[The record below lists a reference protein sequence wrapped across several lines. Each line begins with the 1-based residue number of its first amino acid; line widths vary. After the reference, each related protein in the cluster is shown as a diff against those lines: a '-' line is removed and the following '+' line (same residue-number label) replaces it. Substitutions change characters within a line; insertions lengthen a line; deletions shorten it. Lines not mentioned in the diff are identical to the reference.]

1 MFGAVRLTK
10 NADLDKYKYSSYDI
24 RFNSRSEFSWTN
36 GNVGKNVII
45 FGIDNSSYVHIDG
58 RNKNILVLGEEP
70 TQGSDKDTLI
80 AKINILIN
88 DFTEYIS

>member
-24 RFNSRSEFSWTN
+24 RFNSRSEFSGTY

-45 FGIDNSSYVHIDG
+45 FGIDNSFYVHIDG
-58 RNKNILVLGEEP
+58 RNKSILVLGEEP
-70 TQGSDKDTLI
+70 TQGSDKDTII

>member
-70 TQGSDKDTLI
+70 TQGSDKDTII

>member
-1 MFGAVRLTK
+1 M
-10 NADLDKYKYSSYDI
+10 
-24 RFNSRSEFSWTN
+24 
-36 GNVGKNVII
+36 GKNVII

-58 RNKNILVLGEEP
+58 RNKSILVLGEEP
-70 TQGSDKDTLI
+70 TQDSDKDTII